1 MEGRMEGGKDE
12 SKKVK
17 KRKKEEGLKRAM
29 VSDDRKEIN
38 ETELMLQNVLGRQK
52 QLFKGT
58 KERYLEIRQNP
69 K

>member
-1 MEGRMEGGKDE
+1 MEGGKDE

-69 K
+69 N

>member
-17 KRKKEEGLKRAM
+17 KRKKEEGRKRAM

>member
-1 MEGRMEGGKDE
+1 MEGGKDE
-12 SKKVK
+12 WRKVK
-17 KRKKEEGLKRAM
+17 KRRKEKGRKQAM

-69 K
+69 N

>member
-1 MEGRMEGGKDE
+1 MEGGKDE

-17 KRKKEEGLKRAM
+17 KRKKEEGRKRAM